1 MFTTAG
7 STLLTI
13 AANEL
18 DAGIGSGTANAVAV
32 VPGNPS
38 PFIAETRPE
47 TTDPIKIPT
56 VSVNATNTAASILRR
71 RAQLKS
77 SLTCSPMSITPLDQA
92 PQPIS
97 SQSMPVGPPRKTS
110 RDATSEV

>member
-47 TTDPIKIPT
+47 TSDPIKIPT
-56 VSVNATNTAASILRR
+56 LSVNATNTAESILRR
-71 RAQLKS
+71 RAQLQD
-77 SLTCSPMSITPLDQA
+77 SLTSPPMSLAPLDQA
-92 PQPIS
+92 PNRHS
-97 SQSMPVGPPRKTS
+97 TQSIRLG
-110 RDATSEV
+110 